1 MTDASGREA
10 IPEIAALIKKI
21 DLCLFTTSG
30 DDGQL
35 HTRPMSNNGQVEWEG
50 TSWFFAPNDGRLVA
64 ELQADPQ
71 AVAGYRAG
79 DAYDFISISGRAT
92 IETDA
97 ELKKQYWLPELERW
111 FPNGPERSER
121 RADPPRCGACGLVDG
136 RGRRQRRPPT
146 AGRDVLSPSP
156 IRGLLAERG

>member
-10 IPEIAALIKKI
+10 VPEIAALIKKI

-64 ELQADPQ
+64 ELQADPR
-71 AVAGYRAG
+71 AVAGYRVG

-92 IETDA
+92 IETDP

-111 FPNGPERSER
+111 FPNGPGDPNVALIRLDAEH
-121 RADPPRCGACGLVDG
+121 ADWWTGEGDG
-136 RGRRQRRPPT
+136 SADLRQPV
-146 AGRDVLSPSP
+146 ASS
-156 IRGLLAERG
+156 

>member
-1 MTDASGREA
+1 MTDATGREA

-50 TSWFFAPNDGRLVA
+50 SSWFFAPSDGRLVA
-64 ELQADPQ
+64 ELQVDPQ

-111 FPNGPERSER
+111 FPNGPGDPNVALIRLDAEH
-121 RADPPRCGACGLVDG
+121 ADWWTGEGDG
-136 RGRRQRRPPT
+136 SADLRRPVAT
-146 AGRDVLSPSP
+146 S
-156 IRGLLAERG
+156 

>member
-21 DLCLFTTSG
+21 DLCMFTTSG

-64 ELQADPQ
+64 ELQVDPQ
-71 AVAGYRAG
+71 AVAAYRAG

-111 FPNGPERSER
+111 FPNGPGDPNVALIRLDAEH
-121 RADPPRCGACGLVDG
+121 ADWWTGEGDG
-136 RGRRQRRPPT
+136 SADLRQSVAT
-146 AGRDVLSPSP
+146 S
-156 IRGLLAERG
+156 